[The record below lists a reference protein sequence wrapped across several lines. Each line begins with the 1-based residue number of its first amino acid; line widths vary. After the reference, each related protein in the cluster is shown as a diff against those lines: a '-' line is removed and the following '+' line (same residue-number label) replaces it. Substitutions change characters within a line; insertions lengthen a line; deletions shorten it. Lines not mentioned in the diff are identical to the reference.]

1 MAKKKSKGRKSPKK
15 VSKKKKTTKK
25 SKKSG
30 GSQKGTWGKSMKSGA
45 DKTVHM
51 KATTWGIAREKFKRE
66 KRSLVFRTAKKCPT
80 HNNCYI
86 VYYNKRHKDTAKP
99 TGTATNAAKRIFGTK
114 PKKTAKKSTKKKST
128 KSKKRKR

>member
-1 MAKKKSKGRKSPKK
+1 MAKKSSKGRKTPKK

-30 GSQKGTWGKSMKSGA
+30 GSQKGSWGKTMKSGA

-51 KATTWGIAREKFKRE
+51 KATTWGMAREKFKRE
-66 KRSLVFRTAKKCPT
+66 KRSLVFRTAKKCT
-80 HNNCYI
+80 QHNNCYV

-99 TGTATNAAKRIFGTK
+99 KGSASTAVKKIWGTAPK
-114 PKKTAKKSTKKKST
+114 KKTAKKKST